1 MVTPHPARV
10 RAVGSELVALA
21 ASALV
26 AALACCWFP
35 PAPAWRWPLLGFCGA
50 AGWLGLRRA
59 QRGWWVACGLL
70 AGGAAVAL
78 TAPGAAL
85 EGAERRTV
93 RFEATVRD
101 GWTPVAFGWR
111 TRLRVHKVTAGG
123 QVLRHPRELSLTV
136 GSSGSGAALPPPG
149 SRIAGLGDLRRLPG
163 PPIRRPILNVSSP
176 LLLAQL
182 RPPAG
187 LDAARQTAAAALL
200 RAADVH
206 PGRIRA
212 AGLAAALILGRRE
225 GLSQGEVGALRSAGL
240 AHLLAVSGLH
250 VGLLAGMVWFGL
262 RLAGVT
268 PRLGRW
274 IVLLAVSVFAL
285 GAGMAPPVRRA
296 ATGAMLYLA
305 ARQLGRPLEALPTV
319 WGVIALLAL
328 LEPHVLVEPGFQL
341 SAGVTLALVRWV
353 APLAHRLPLPQGV
366 AAAVA
371 VPVVAQAAAFSIVGA
386 HFGIAAPWAVVSNWL
401 AAPVAVLLVAASLA
415 AVPAALLWPSLAFAP
430 LAVIAV
436 AQRLLA
442 GMALPLEAAVRN
454 FAPLPTPLA
463 LVLVVLGL
471 VALARWRLAAA
482 AAGLGVVLT
491 VAWVVAPG
499 GRAAGEAEVRLLP
512 VGEGM
517 AILLRRGAS
526 SVLVDA
532 GRHPLEAVRG
542 LAALR
547 VRELDALVLTHVD
560 EDHIG
565 GAEAVLRRL
574 RVGALVLPQVA
585 EDEPSLAPL
594 RRLARRKAVRECWVA
609 AGQAMGLGAIGVDVL
624 WPPAGTRLRG
634 NDASL
639 VLRVHPAGAPM
650 LITGD
655 IEKLAEGRLVASR
668 APLGAAILQVPH
680 HGSRTSS
687 TAAFLAAVAPR
698 IALVPTGQQPRWP
711 YPHPE
716 VAARVRAVPA
726 VLLIQRHGDDHIWW
740 DSAGAAWVGSARP
753 VRVHLTPRGRR

>member
-1 MVTPHPARV
+1 MATAHPAQARG
-10 RAVGSELVALA
+10 VGSELVALA

-35 PAPAWRWPLLGFCGA
+35 PAPAWRWPLLGFCGV
-50 AGWLGLRRA
+50 AGWLGLWRA
-59 QRGWWVACGLL
+59 HRAWWVACGLL

-78 TAPGAAL
+78 TAPGAPF

-101 GWTPVAFGWR
+101 GWTPAVFGWR
-111 TRLRVHKVTAGG
+111 TRVRLHEVTAQG
-123 QVLRHPRELSLTV
+123 QVLRLPRELTLTV
-136 GSSGSGAALPPPG
+136 SSSGGAATLPSPG
-149 SRIAGLGDLRRLPG
+149 SRITALGELRRLTG
-163 PPIRRPILNVSSP
+163 PPIRRPVLNVSSP
-176 LLLAQL
+176 LLLSQR

-187 LDAARQTAAAALL
+187 LDAARQVAATALL
-200 RAADVH
+200 RAADVD

-225 GLSQGEVGALRSAGL
+225 GLSEGEVGVLRSAGL

-250 VGLLAGMVWFGL
+250 VGLVAGVVWFVL
-262 RLAGVT
+262 RLFGVT

-274 IVLLAVSVFAL
+274 VVLLAVGSFAL

-296 ATGAMLYLA
+296 ATAAIVYLA

-319 WGVIALLAL
+319 WGVVALLAL

-353 APLAHRLPLPQGV
+353 GPVAHHLPLPRGV
-366 AAAVA
+366 AAVVA
-371 VPVVAQAAAFSIVGA
+371 VPVVAQAAAFPIVGA
-386 HFGIAAPWAVVSNWL
+386 HFGIVAPWAVVSNLL
-401 AAPVAVLLVAASLA
+401 AAPVAALLVAASLA
-415 AVPAALLWPSLAFAP
+415 AVLGALLWPSLAAAF
-430 LAVIAV
+430 LAVIAQ

-442 GMALPLEAAVRN
+442 GTAAAMEAAVRN
-454 FAPLPTPLA
+454 FAPLPPPLA
-463 LVLVVLGL
+463 LVLVALGL
-471 VALARWRLAAA
+471 VALARWRRAAM
-482 AAGLGVVLT
+482 AAGLGVALT

-512 VGEGM
+512 VREGM
-517 AILLRRGAS
+517 AVLLRRGFS
-526 SVLVDA
+526 SVLVDT

-547 VRELDALVLTHVD
+547 LRKLDALVLTHVD

-574 RVGALVLPQVA
+574 RVGALVLPRVA
-585 EDEPSLAPL
+585 EEEPSLAPL
-594 RRLARRKAVRECWVA
+594 RRLARRRAVRECWVA
-609 AGQAMGLGAIGVDVL
+609 AGQGVGLGAIGVDVL
-624 WPPAGTRLRG
+624 WPPVGTRLRG

-639 VLRVHPAGAPM
+639 VLRVHLAGAPM

-655 IEKLAEGRLVASR
+655 IEKLAEGRLVKRR
-668 APLGAAILQVPH
+668 APLGAAVLQVPH

-698 IALVPTGQQPRWP
+698 IALAPTGQQPRWP

-716 VAARVRAVPA
+716 VAARVRALPA
-726 VLLIQRHGDDHIWW
+726 VLLVQRHGDDHIWW
-740 DSAGAAWVGSARP
+740 DSADVAWVGAARP
-753 VRVHLTPRGRR
+753 VRVHLTPRGAR